1 MSEVQ
6 SRPSASRG
14 RGSAR
19 GGRGGHIS
27 RGGRGGARS
36 TAAAKPAAASQE
48 TAADT
53 SHEDEGEIGQ
63 LKKKYAASLSTIKEL
78 FADWTDE
85 DLVFALEDANGD
97 LEVAIERI
105 TEGNVSQWGEVKKK
119 SSDRTR
125 QKASS
130 KDAAQH
136 ISGDQNIPPSRPGRG
151 RGGFDQRGR
160 GRGDRGRGGRGGR
173 AGSHAVQSSQANGTT
188 SNLTPVDGWDSN
200 LAVEPPA
207 GVETS
212 AVESKPQPEWN
223 TVQETPKVAV
233 EQSTQKSSLIPE
245 GSKRG
250 WASLFA
256 KPAPEPVKEP
266 PLPTAPSAPEKPA
279 EAPVEPSI
287 PEPAPTAAPEPELL
301 PNDQQQ
307 ENAEQQQQQQ
317 QQPPAAPAQ
326 PQIPVPVP
334 KPVEQPRPVIP
345 QQPPAPPSVSVPA
358 EPEAPAQPDTESPA
372 DIEKES
378 VPQQKQQQQQQQQPQ
393 ARTPATSYAYPKGP
407 AAGTARGPNFQR
419 RVMEQQEPVVMP
431 GNHAVDRATV
441 QFGSMGLNGSTNDV
455 NIDEKREEPET
466 RPQPPQHSPVA
477 PRASLPPTTRPVAVP
492 ETTATVPRPAPG
504 LPPAPVASADTQFN
518 DFSRYGDAQKP
529 YDIFNQQAD
538 QQAQQPQ
545 SQEPFSNQGIPSQ
558 PAAVTTAA
566 DYSAFYGADQSRN
579 PYYYS
584 AYGQPQDPAASQR
597 VGAGFAA
604 SGAESQPQVPAS
616 QPPGRYA
623 HAEAPNSGQNTPQPV
638 VPGQVQSAQQPSHHM
653 PQSQGAHAGFNYGYP
668 YYTNPHYPNAYMNQ
682 MTQHQQH
689 QYGRNRPMYD
699 DARRYEE
706 QQQQQQQQQQQHY
719 LPHQSQYAYGTQYA
733 PYGKGGMYSQQPQ
746 QHGFGYE
753 SSPANTAAFNQSA
766 APQRDTATYG
776 RAGSAQPADGQ
787 QQQSTGANAFSGIP
801 DVFGRTQSGFG
812 QNQPIPSQQATSADE
827 TGSSKAYDSSK
838 TGGPS
843 PSVSQVNRP
852 GSAANNAPHQPATT
866 GQSGLPPVPAA
877 QQANQQAFGG
887 YPHLN
892 QQYGGLGG
900 LGAHQA
906 GTTHQATAYNNYGA
920 GFGSNYYGNNGRG
933 GGWGGN
939 YGH

>member
-27 RGGRGGARS
+27 RGGRGGARTT
-36 TAAAKPAAASQE
+36 TAKSASQE
-48 TAADT
+48 IADQTNTT
-53 SHEDEGEIGQ
+53 SYEDEGEIGQ
-63 LKKKYAASLSTIKEL
+63 LKKKHAGSLSTIKEL

-119 SSDRTR
+119 NTDRTR
-125 QKASS
+125 QKIT
-130 KDAAQH
+130 KDVQPV
-136 ISGDQNIPPSRPGRG
+136 SGEQNALPPRAGRG
-151 RGGFDQRGR
+151 RGGFEQRGR
-160 GRGDRGRGGRGGR
+160 GRGDRGRAGRGGR
-173 AGSHAVQSSQANGTT
+173 AGSHAVQPTTTQSNGTPQQST
-188 SNLTPVDGWDSN
+188 TDAWESTAAP
-200 LAVEPPA
+200 AVEPSASVEAPA
-207 GVETS
+207 VET
-212 AVESKPQPEWN
+212 KPQPEWN
-223 TVQETPKVAV
+223 SQETTKAPA
-233 EQSTQKSSLIPE
+233 EQQSQKSSLIPE

-250 WASLFA
+250 WASLFT

-266 PLPTAPSAPEKPA
+266 PLPVAPSAPEKPA
-279 EAPVEPSI
+279 EAPVESRI
-287 PEPAPTAAPEPELL
+287 PEPAAAPEPQ
-301 PNDQQQ
+301 PQPTG
-307 ENAEQQQQQQ
+307 EQQQQQQ
-317 QQPPAAPAQ
+317 QQPAIPKPIEQ
-326 PQIPVPVP
+326 PKPVIPVPH
-334 KPVEQPRPVIP
+334 
-345 QQPPAPPSVSVPA
+345 QQPPPPSVSVPV
-358 EPEAPAQPDTESPA
+358 EPETPAQPDSETPT

-378 VPQQKQQQQQQQQPQ
+378 APQQQKQQPAFPQQPQ
-393 ARTPATSYAYPKGP
+393 ARTPATSYAYPKG
-407 AAGTARGPNFQR
+407 TTTSSTRGPNFQR
-419 RVMEQQEPVVMP
+419 RVMEQQEAVVMP
-431 GNHAVDRATV
+431 GNHAVDRAAV
-441 QFGSMGLNGSTNDV
+441 QFGSMGLNGSIDDV
-455 NIDEKREEPET
+455 NIDEEREEPET

-477 PRASLPPTTRPVAVP
+477 PRASLPPSTRPMGVP
-492 ETTATVPRPAPG
+492 EPTATAPRPAPG
-504 LPPAPVASADTQFN
+504 LPPAPVASADTPFN
-518 DFSRYGDAQKP
+518 DFSRYGDAQKQ

-538 QQAQQPQ
+538 QQAQPQ
-545 SQEPFSNQGIPSQ
+545 NQETFSNQGMPSQ
-558 PAAVTTAA
+558 PTAVTTAA

-584 AYGQPQDPAASQR
+584 AYGQPQDPTASQR
-597 VGAGFAA
+597 AGAGFAT
-604 SGAESQPQVPAS
+604 SGAESQPQVPVS

-623 HAEAPNSGQNTPQPV
+623 HAEAPNSGQNTPQPA

-653 PQSQGAHAGFNYGYP
+653 PQTQGAHAGFNYGYP
-668 YYTNPHYPNAYMNQ
+668 YYSNPHYPNAYMNQ

-706 QQQQQQQQQQQHY
+706 QQQQQQQQQHY
-719 LPHQSQYAYGTQYA
+719 LPHGSQFAYGNQS
-733 PYGKGGMYSQQPQ
+733 PSHGKGGMYNQQPQ

-766 APQRDTATYG
+766 APQRDSATYG
-776 RAGSAQPADGQ
+776 RAGSAQPVDGP
-787 QQQSTGANAFSGIP
+787 QQQSTGANAFGGIP

-812 QNQPIPSQQATSADE
+812 QNQPIPSQQPANADE
-827 TGSSKAYDSSK
+827 AGSAKAYDSSK

-843 PSVSQVNRP
+843 PSVSHVNRP
-852 GSAANNAPHQPATT
+852 GSAANNAPHQPTTT
-866 GQSGLPPVPAA
+866 GQTGLPPVPAA

-892 QQYGGLGG
+892 QQYSGLGG

-906 GTTHQATAYNNYGA
+906 GTTQSHHQATAYNNYGA
-920 GFGSNYYGNNGRG
+920 GFSSNYYGNNGRG

>member
-27 RGGRGGARS
+27 RGRGGARS
-36 TAAAKPAAASQE
+36 TAKPASQDTADQTASY
-48 TAADT
+48 
-53 SHEDEGEIGQ
+53 EDEGEIGQ
-63 LKKKYAASLSTIKEL
+63 LKKKHAGSLSTIKEL

-105 TEGNVSQWGEVKKK
+105 TEGTVSQWGEVKKK
-119 SSDRTR
+119 STDRTR

-130 KDAAQH
+130 KDATQPV
-136 ISGDQNIPPSRPGRG
+136 SGEQNIPPPRAGRG

-160 GRGDRGRGGRGGR
+160 GRGDRGRAGRGGR
-173 AGSHAVQSSQANGTT
+173 AGSHAVQPSQTNGTHQH
-188 SNLTPVDGWDSN
+188 STPTADAWDSS
-200 LAVEPPA
+200 AVEPSAPVDAPA
-207 GVETS
+207 IET
-212 AVESKPQPEWN
+212 KPQPEWN
-223 TVQETPKVAV
+223 TSQEIPKTAV
-233 EQSTQKSSLIPE
+233 DQSQKTSLIPE

-266 PLPTAPSAPEKPA
+266 PLPTAPSAPEKLA
-279 EAPVEPSI
+279 EAPVELSI
-287 PEPAPTAAPEPELL
+287 PETPAAVPEPEPL
-301 PNDQQQ
+301 PTEEQ
-307 ENAEQQQQQQ
+307 EEQQPE
-317 QQPPAAPAQ
+317 QQPPPPPPQ
-326 PQIPVPVP
+326 PVS
-334 KPVEQPRPVIP
+334 KPVEQPKPVIP
-345 QQPPAPPSVSVPA
+345 QQPPPPSVSVPV
-358 EPEAPAQPDTESPA
+358 EPETPAQPDTEA
-372 DIEKES
+372 LTDIEKES
-378 VPQQKQQQQQQQQPQ
+378 VPQQKQQPQ
-393 ARTPATSYAYPKGP
+393 ARTPATSYAYPKGS
-407 AAGTARGPNFQR
+407 ATGSARGPNFQR
-419 RVMEQQEPVVMP
+419 RVMDQQEAVVMP
-431 GNHAVDRATV
+431 GNLAVDRAAV
-441 QFGSMGLNGSTNDV
+441 QFGSMGLNGSVDDV
-455 NIDEKREEPET
+455 NIDEEREEPET

-477 PRASLPPTTRPVAVP
+477 PRASLPPSTRPMAVP
-492 ETTATVPRPAPG
+492 EPTATAPRPAPG
-504 LPPAPVASADTQFN
+504 LPPAPVASADTPFN
-518 DFSRYGDAQKP
+518 DFSRYGETQKQ
-529 YDIFNQQAD
+529 YDIFNQAD
-538 QQAQQPQ
+538 QQAQPQ
-545 SQEPFSNQGIPSQ
+545 SQEPFSNQGMPSQ

-566 DYSAFYGADQSRN
+566 DYSTFYGADQSRN

-584 AYGQPQDPAASQR
+584 SYGQPQDPAANQR
-597 VGAGFAA
+597 AAAGFAA

-653 PQSQGAHAGFNYGYP
+653 PQTQGAHAGFNYGYP
-668 YYTNPHYPNAYMNQ
+668 YYSNPHYPNAYMNQ

-706 QQQQQQQQQQQHY
+706 QQQQQQQQQQHY
-719 LPHQSQYAYGTQYA
+719 LPHQSQFAYGNQYA
-733 PYGKGGMYSQQPQ
+733 PYGKGGMYNQQPQ

-766 APQRDTATYG
+766 PQRDSATYG

-787 QQQSTGANAFSGIP
+787 QQQSTGANAFGGIP

-812 QNQPIPSQQATSADE
+812 QNQPIPSQQPTSADE
-827 TGSSKAYDSSK
+827 TGSAKAYDSSK
-838 TGGPS
+838 AGGPS
-843 PSVSQVNRP
+843 PSVSHVNRP

-892 QQYGGLGG
+892 QQYSGLGG

-906 GTTHQATAYNNYGA
+906 GTTQSHHQATAYNNYGA